1 MKIQKPLTP
10 DNIEEL
16 ADRIYKLFRKNNM
29 WSDCRIYFNG
39 NALDTNDGSANGA
52 GSLHYDGMAF
62 LHEGMDP
69 NEYFEY
75 VNPEH
80 ILSMS
85 FEGPIYHMFNYNEYR
100 SVMTQ
105 FRKLLDRFG
114 VYYELGNAW
123 NLTLYYI

>member
-1 MKIQKPLTP
+1 MKIQKPLTD

-39 NALDTNDGSANGA
+39 KALDTKDDA
-52 GSLHYDGMAF
+52 GTFHYDGMAF
-62 LHEGMDP
+62 LHEDMDP
-69 NEYFEY
+69 NDYFEF

-85 FEGPIYHMFNYNEYR
+85 FEGPIYHMFNYGKYV

-105 FRKLLDRFG
+105 FRKLLERFG
-114 VYYELGNAW
+114 VHYEPGNAW
-123 NLTLYYI
+123 NLSLYY